1 MDGLFDKRTNGS
13 LNEIGNIIDLE
24 KKKKKIAVEIEIVL
38 EKNIFH

>member
-24 KKKKKIAVEIEIVL
+24 KKKRKLLLKL
-38 EKNIFH
+38 K